1 MGQAK
6 TRAAGVADISEHSG
20 PGGQLGELLL
30 GRGLITE
37 EQLEMARD
45 QAGQR
50 GRSLGRVVIEMGF
63 VTESGLVAILAEQL
77 GLEFVDLTEVSVDAS
92 AVALVPETT
101 ARRHNCIPVRFDED
115 QRLVL
120 AMADPANVV
129 AVDDIRAMAKR
140 DVRTVVA
147 TKADVVAAINRHYRL
162 DRTAETLAEEAA
174 EEVAAD
180 ASSLDKIE
188 EAAGAEDAP
197 IIKLVNLLITQ
208 AVNDRASDIHI
219 EPGERSL
226 KVRYRI
232 DGVLHEV
239 MSPPKSVQA
248 GMTSRLKIM
257 ADINIAERRIPQDGR
272 IGLKV
277 QGKAIDIRVATL
289 PTVYGEKIV
298 MRLLDKSSVLLQ
310 LSDLG
315 FLPDNYDRFQE
326 SYKKPYGMILVTGPT
341 GSGKST
347 TLYATLNILNQPHV
361 NIITVED
368 PVEYRLPGVNQVQTN
383 NKAGLTFAAALRSI
397 LRSDPDIVLVGE
409 IRDKETAQIAIEA
422 ALTGHLVL
430 STLHTNDAPSSM
442 TRLVEMGIEPF
453 LVASSLDCA
462 VAQRLARK
470 LCTKCKESY
479 VPSEEELIASKF
491 PYDPQ
496 EDLPTL
502 YRPVGCTSC
511 GGTGYK
517 GRLAVHEIMTV
528 TEDIERL
535 VAERAS
541 AEEIGKIAR
550 SQGMLTLRE
559 DGLEKVRQGVTS
571 IEEILRVV
579 V

>member
-1 MGQAK
+1 M
-6 TRAAGVADISEHSG
+6 R

-37 EQLEMARD
+37 EQLEMARH
-45 QAGQR
+45 QASQR
-50 GRSLGRVVIEMGF
+50 GRSLGRIVIEMGF
-63 VTESGLVAILAEQL
+63 VTENGLVAILAEQL
-77 GLEFVDLTEVSVDAS
+77 GLEFIDLGEAQIDAS
-92 AVALVPETT
+92 AVAIVPETT

-115 QRLVL
+115 DRLVL

-147 TKADVVAAINRHYRL
+147 TKADVVACINRHYRL

-174 EEVAAD
+174 EEAD
-180 ASSLDKIE
+180 AETRTLEVE
-188 EAAGAEDAP
+188 EHAGAEDAP

-219 EPGERSL
+219 EPGEKTL

-248 GMTSRLKIM
+248 GITSRLKIM

-277 QGKAIDIRVATL
+277 QNKAIDIRVATL

-310 LSDLG
+310 LQDLG
-315 FLPDNYDRFQE
+315 FQPQNFQRFQD
-326 SYKKPYGMILVTGPT
+326 SFRKPYGMILVTGPT

-347 TLYATLNILNQPHV
+347 TLYATLNILNQPQV

-383 NKAGLTFAAALRSI
+383 NKAGLTFSAALRSI
-397 LRSDPDIVLVGE
+397 LRSDPDIILIGE
-409 IRDKETAQIAIEA
+409 IRDKETAQIAVES

-430 STLHTNDAPSSM
+430 STLHTNDAPSAL

-453 LVASSLDCA
+453 LVASSLDS
-462 VAQRLARK
+462 VLAQRLARK
-470 LCTKCKESY
+470 LCSKCKESY
-479 VPSEEELIASKF
+479 VPTEEELLAAKLEF
-491 PYDPQ
+491 DPQ
-496 EDLPTL
+496 EELPTL
-502 YRPVGCTSC
+502 YRAVGCSSC
-511 GGTGYK
+511 GKTGYK
-517 GRLAVHEIMTV
+517 GRMAVHEVMTV

-550 SQGMLTLRE
+550 SQGMLTLRQ
-559 DGLEKVRQGVTS
+559 DGMEKVRQGSTS